1 MSTDTL
7 TLKRKVYGVPRVVR
21 WYNVYASCKRFA
33 VLMAEA
39 NNPDFKAHGTREV
52 EEGMWRV
59 ELWK

>member
-1 MSTDTL
+1 MDTL

-21 WYNVYASCKRFA
+21 WYNVYALCERFA
-33 VLMAEA
+33 VLQAEA
-39 NNPDFKAHGTREV
+39 ANPDFSAHGTREL

>member
-7 TLKRKVYGVPRVVR
+7 KRKMYGIPRVVR
-21 WYNVYASCKRFA
+21 WYNVYAITEDLA

-39 NNPDFKAHGTREV
+39 NNPDFTAHHAYEI

>member
-1 MSTDTL
+1 MTETL

-21 WYNVYASCKRFA
+21 WYNVYAVTEAHAILTA
-33 VLMAEA
+33 VG
-39 NNPDFKAHGTREV
+39 NNPGFTAHGTREL